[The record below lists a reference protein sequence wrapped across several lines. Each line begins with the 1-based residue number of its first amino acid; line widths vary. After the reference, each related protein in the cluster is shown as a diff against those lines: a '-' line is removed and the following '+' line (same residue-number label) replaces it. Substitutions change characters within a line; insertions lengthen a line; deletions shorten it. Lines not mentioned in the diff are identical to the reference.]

1 MIKQNNITITS
12 TIKEGVNETLKGFQ
26 TILIKTCEY
35 MIAQQMSIIN
45 LNMINTIKATLVEQI
60 VPQKPLTPN
69 HQHPAISQ
77 QSNILPYM
85 SPTTPPSTQPPHHST
100 EEQPTPTEFIQT
112 VKQLNA
118 KRKQTDPPDSEEVT
132 INIEATPH
140 PDTIMKEQEIPN
152 TPDTRTSARSSKLS
166 TRDNKEKS
174 KLSSKQTLSRLGKTC
189 K

>member
-1 MIKQNNITITS
+1 
-12 TIKEGVNETLKGFQ
+12 
-26 TILIKTCEY
+26 
-35 MIAQQMSIIN
+35 
-45 LNMINTIKATLVEQI
+45 
-60 VPQKPLTPN
+60 
-69 HQHPAISQ
+69 
-77 QSNILPYM
+77 M
-85 SPTTPPSTQPPHHST
+85 SPTTPPNTQTPHHST

-112 VKQLNA
+112 VKQPNA
-118 KRKQTDPPDSEEVT
+118 KRKQTDPPDSEEVA

-166 TRDNKEKS
+166 TRDNKKKS